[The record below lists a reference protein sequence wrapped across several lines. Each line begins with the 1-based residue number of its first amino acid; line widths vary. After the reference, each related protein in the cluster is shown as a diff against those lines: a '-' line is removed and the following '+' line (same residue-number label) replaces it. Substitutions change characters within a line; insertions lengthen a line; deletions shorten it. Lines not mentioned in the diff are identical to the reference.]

1 MLRGS
6 LELSPQNRK
15 TRLGSGGSGCLFERM
30 GKVKH
35 ILLWLHFPHTLH
47 TLFGTVPVLTLRVR
61 TLLELLL
68 EKVVRLRLPKEVGGS
83 NCPS

>member
-1 MLRGS
+1 
-6 LELSPQNRK
+6 
-15 TRLGSGGSGCLFERM
+15 M